1 MTSTAEESDRHL
13 NIPLGISIGIAEIF
27 LTVSISVLVK
37 IIAPHLAIITI
48 LMFRYALCLPLLI
61 FVAIFQHG
69 RTALIVSQY
78 RILVARTVAGLA
90 SLTCFYA
97 ALNLLSLAKVTTLFQ
112 TLTLFITFLAPF
124 LLGERVGWR
133 RWIAVIIGFCGAIMV
148 ISPGADGWSPMG
160 VAFGFGAPFFGAL
173 MLVMLR
179 KLGQSDNPASTAI
192 WYNSAGALLFALL
205 FIWKGETLPLDFASL
220 ITLTL
225 IGVLSSFQQFFIAL
239 SHRLAPASLLA
250 PFRYLSVP
258 IGIIAGVTV
267 FGESLTAEIAIGSA
281 VIVLSSVFILWREK
295 ARRYTPKVMNRKD

>member
-1 MTSTAEESDRHL
+1 MVGAADQPDRHL
-13 NIPLGISIGIAEIF
+13 NIPLGVSIGIAEIL
-27 LTVSISVLVK
+27 LTVGISVLVK
-37 IIAPHLAIITI
+37 FIAPDFAIITI
-48 LMFRYALCLPLLI
+48 LLFRYALCLPLLI
-61 FVAIFQHG
+61 LAAIFQHG
-69 RTALIVSQY
+69 RAAFAVSQY
-78 RILVARTVAGLA
+78 GILAARTVAGLT

-97 ALNLLSLAKVTTLFQ
+97 ALDLMSLAKVTTLFQ

-133 RWIAVIIGFCGAIMV
+133 RWTAVIVGFGGAIMM

-160 VAFGFGAPFFGAL
+160 VALGFGAPFFGAL

-179 KLGQSDNPASTAI
+179 KLGRSDNPASTAI
-192 WYNSAGALLFALL
+192 WYNGAGAVLFALL
-205 FIWKGETLPLDFASL
+205 FVWQGETLPMDQTSL
-220 ITLTL
+220 SILVL

-258 IGIIAGVTV
+258 FGIIAGIMV
-267 FGESLTAEIAIGSA
+267 FGERLTTEIVGGSI

-295 ARRYTPKVMNRKD
+295 SRRGVV

>member
-1 MTSTAEESDRHL
+1 MVGAADQPDRHL
-13 NIPLGISIGIAEIF
+13 NIPLGVSIGIAEIL
-27 LTVSISVLVK
+27 LTVGISVLVK
-37 IIAPHLAIITI
+37 FIAPDFAIITI
-48 LMFRYALCLPLLI
+48 LLFRYALCLPLLI
-61 FVAIFQHG
+61 LAAIFQHG
-69 RTALIVSQY
+69 RAAFAVSQY
-78 RILVARTVAGLA
+78 GILAARTVAGLT

-97 ALNLLSLAKVTTLFQ
+97 ALDLMSLAKVTTLFQ

-133 RWIAVIIGFCGAIMV
+133 RWTAVIVGFGGAIMV

-160 VAFGFGAPFFGAL
+160 VALGFGAPFFGAL

-179 KLGQSDNPASTAI
+179 KLGRSDNPASTAI
-192 WYNSAGALLFALL
+192 WYNGAGAVLFALL
-205 FIWKGETLPLDFASL
+205 FVWQGETLPMDQTSL
-220 ITLTL
+220 SILVL

-258 IGIIAGVTV
+258 FGIIAGIMV
-267 FGESLTAEIAIGSA
+267 FGERLTTEIVGGSI

-295 ARRYTPKVMNRKD
+295 NRRGVV

>member
-1 MTSTAEESDRHL
+1 MVGAADQPDRHL
-13 NIPLGISIGIAEIF
+13 NIPLGVSIGIAEIL
-27 LTVSISVLVK
+27 LTVGISVLVK
-37 IIAPHLAIITI
+37 FIAPDFAIITI
-48 LMFRYALCLPLLI
+48 LLFRYALCLPLLI
-61 FVAIFQHG
+61 LAAIFQHG
-69 RTALIVSQY
+69 RAAFAVSQY
-78 RILVARTVAGLA
+78 GILAVRIVAGLT

-97 ALNLLSLAKVTTLFQ
+97 ALDLMSLAKVTTLFQ

-133 RWIAVIIGFCGAIMV
+133 RWTAVIVGFGGAIMV

-160 VAFGFGAPFFGAL
+160 VALGFGAPFFGAL

-179 KLGQSDNPASTAI
+179 KLGRSDNPASTAI
-192 WYNSAGALLFALL
+192 WYNGAGAVLFVLLFV
-205 FIWKGETLPLDFASL
+205 WQGETLPMDQTSL
-220 ITLTL
+220 SILVL

-258 IGIIAGVTV
+258 FGIIAGIMV
-267 FGESLTAEIAIGSA
+267 FGERLTTEIVGGSI

-295 ARRYTPKVMNRKD
+295 SRRGVV

>member
-1 MTSTAEESDRHL
+1 MVDAADQPDRHL
-13 NIPLGISIGIAEIF
+13 NIPLGVSIGTAEIL
-27 LTVSISVLVK
+27 LTVGISALVK
-37 IIAPHLAIITI
+37 FIAPDFAIITI
-48 LMFRYALCLPLLI
+48 LLFRYALCLPLLI
-61 FVAIFQHG
+61 LAAIFQHG
-69 RTALIVSQY
+69 RAAFAVSQY
-78 RILVARTVAGLA
+78 GILAARTVAGLT

-97 ALNLLSLAKVTTLFQ
+97 ALDLMSLAKVTTLFQ

-133 RWIAVIIGFCGAIMV
+133 RWTAVIVGFGGAIMV

-160 VAFGFGAPFFGAL
+160 VALGFGAPFFGAL

-179 KLGQSDNPASTAI
+179 KLGRSDNPASTAI
-192 WYNSAGALLFALL
+192 WYNGAGAVLFALL
-205 FIWKGETLPLDFASL
+205 FVWQGETLPMDQTSL
-220 ITLTL
+220 SILVL

-258 IGIIAGVTV
+258 FGIIAGIMV
-267 FGESLTAEIAIGSA
+267 FGERLTTEIVGGSI

-295 ARRYTPKVMNRKD
+295 NRRGVV

>member
-1 MTSTAEESDRHL
+1 MVGAADQPDRHL
-13 NIPLGISIGIAEIF
+13 NIPLGVSIGIAEIL
-27 LTVSISVLVK
+27 LTVGISVLVK
-37 IIAPHLAIITI
+37 FIAPDFAIITI
-48 LMFRYALCLPLLI
+48 LLFRYALCLPLLI
-61 FVAIFQHG
+61 LAAIFQHG
-69 RTALIVSQY
+69 RAAFAVSQY
-78 RILVARTVAGLA
+78 GILAARTVAGLT

-97 ALNLLSLAKVTTLFQ
+97 ALDLMSLAKVTTLFQ

-133 RWIAVIIGFCGAIMV
+133 RWTAVIVGFGGAIMV

-160 VAFGFGAPFFGAL
+160 VALGFGAPFFGAL

-179 KLGQSDNPASTAI
+179 KLGRSDNPASTAI
-192 WYNSAGALLFALL
+192 WYNGSGAVLFALL
-205 FIWKGETLPLDFASL
+205 FVWQGETLPMEKTSL
-220 ITLTL
+220 SILVL

-258 IGIIAGVTV
+258 FGIIAGIIV
-267 FGESLTAEIAIGSA
+267 FDERLTTEIVGGSI

-295 ARRYTPKVMNRKD
+295 SRRGVV

>member
-1 MTSTAEESDRHL
+1 MVGAADQPDRHL
-13 NIPLGISIGIAEIF
+13 NIPLGVSIGIAEIL
-27 LTVSISVLVK
+27 LTVGISALVK
-37 IIAPHLAIITI
+37 FIAPDFAIITI
-48 LMFRYALCLPLLI
+48 LLFRYALCLPLLI
-61 FVAIFQHG
+61 LAAIFQHG
-69 RTALIVSQY
+69 RAAFAVSQY
-78 RILVARTVAGLA
+78 GILAARTVAGLT

-97 ALNLLSLAKVTTLFQ
+97 ALDLMSLAKVTTLFQ

-133 RWIAVIIGFCGAIMV
+133 RWTAVIVGFGGAIMV

-160 VAFGFGAPFFGAL
+160 VALGFGAPFFGAL

-179 KLGQSDNPASTAI
+179 KLGRSDNPASTAI
-192 WYNSAGALLFALL
+192 WYNGAGAVLFALL
-205 FIWKGETLPLDFASL
+205 FVWQGETLPMDQTSL
-220 ITLTL
+220 SILVL

-258 IGIIAGVTV
+258 FGIIAGIMV
-267 FGESLTAEIAIGSA
+267 FGERLTTEIVGGSI

-295 ARRYTPKVMNRKD
+295 SRRGVV

>member
-1 MTSTAEESDRHL
+1 MVGAADQPDRHL
-13 NIPLGISIGIAEIF
+13 NIPLGVSIGIAEIL
-27 LTVSISVLVK
+27 LTVGISVLVK
-37 IIAPHLAIITI
+37 FIAPDFAIITI
-48 LMFRYALCLPLLI
+48 LLFRYALCLPLLI
-61 FVAIFQHG
+61 LAAIFQHG
-69 RTALIVSQY
+69 RAAFVVSQY
-78 RILVARTVAGLA
+78 GILAARTVAGLT

-97 ALNLLSLAKVTTLFQ
+97 ALDLMSLAKVTTLFQ

-133 RWIAVIIGFCGAIMV
+133 RWTAVIVGFGGAIMV

-160 VAFGFGAPFFGAL
+160 VALGFGAPFFGAL

-179 KLGQSDNPASTAI
+179 KLGRSDNPASTAI
-192 WYNSAGALLFALL
+192 WYNGAGAVLFALL
-205 FIWKGETLPLDFASL
+205 FVWQGETLPMDQTSL
-220 ITLTL
+220 SILVL

-258 IGIIAGVTV
+258 FGIIAGIMV
-267 FGESLTAEIAIGSA
+267 FGERLTTEIVGGSI

-295 ARRYTPKVMNRKD
+295 SRRGVV

>member
-1 MTSTAEESDRHL
+1 MVGAADQPDRYL
-13 NIPLGISIGIAEIF
+13 NIPLGVSIGIAEIL
-27 LTVSISVLVK
+27 LTVGISVLVK
-37 IIAPHLAIITI
+37 FIAPDFAIITI
-48 LMFRYALCLPLLI
+48 LLFRYALCLPLLI
-61 FVAIFQHG
+61 LAAIFQHG
-69 RTALIVSQY
+69 RAAFAVSQY
-78 RILVARTVAGLA
+78 GILAARTVAGLT

-97 ALNLLSLAKVTTLFQ
+97 ALDLMSLAKVTTLFQ

-133 RWIAVIIGFCGAIMV
+133 RWTAVIVGFGGAIMV

-160 VAFGFGAPFFGAL
+160 VALGFGAPFFGAL

-179 KLGQSDNPASTAI
+179 KLGRSDNPASTAI
-192 WYNSAGALLFALL
+192 WYNGAGAVLFALL
-205 FIWKGETLPLDFASL
+205 FVWQGETLPMDQSSL
-220 ITLTL
+220 SILVL

-258 IGIIAGVTV
+258 FGIIAGIMV
-267 FGESLTAEIAIGSA
+267 FGERLTTEIVGGSI

-295 ARRYTPKVMNRKD
+295 NRRGVV

>member
-1 MTSTAEESDRHL
+1 MVGAADQPDRHL
-13 NIPLGISIGIAEIF
+13 NIPLGVSIGIAEIL
-27 LTVSISVLVK
+27 LTVGISVLVK
-37 IIAPHLAIITI
+37 FIAPDFAIITI
-48 LMFRYALCLPLLI
+48 LLFRYALCLPLLI
-61 FVAIFQHG
+61 LAAIFQHG
-69 RTALIVSQY
+69 RAAFAVSQY
-78 RILVARTVAGLA
+78 GILAARTVAGLT

-97 ALNLLSLAKVTTLFQ
+97 ALDLMSLAKVTTLFQ

-133 RWIAVIIGFCGAIMV
+133 RWTAVIVGFGGAIMV

-160 VAFGFGAPFFGAL
+160 VALGFGAPFFGAL

-179 KLGQSDNPASTAI
+179 KLGRSDNPASTAI
-192 WYNSAGALLFALL
+192 WYNGAGAVLFALL
-205 FIWKGETLPLDFASL
+205 FVWQGETLPMDQTSL
-220 ITLTL
+220 SILLL

-258 IGIIAGVTV
+258 FGIIAGIMV
-267 FGESLTAEIAIGSA
+267 FGERLTTEIVGGSI

-295 ARRYTPKVMNRKD
+295 SRRGVV

>member
-1 MTSTAEESDRHL
+1 MVGAAVQPDRHL
-13 NIPLGISIGIAEIF
+13 NIPLGVSIGIAEVL
-27 LTVSISVLVK
+27 LTVGISVLVK
-37 IIAPHLAIITI
+37 CIAPDFAIITI
-48 LMFRYALCLPLLI
+48 LLFRYALCLPLLI
-61 FVAIFQHG
+61 LAAIFQHG
-69 RTALIVSQY
+69 RAAFAVSQY
-78 RILVARTVAGLA
+78 GILAARTVAGLT

-97 ALNLLSLAKVTTLFQ
+97 ALDLMSLAKVTTLFQ

-133 RWIAVIIGFCGAIMV
+133 RWTAVIVGFGGAIMV

-160 VAFGFGAPFFGAL
+160 VALGFGAPFFGAL

-179 KLGQSDNPASTAI
+179 KLGRSDNPASTAI
-192 WYNSAGALLFALL
+192 WYNGAGAMLFALL
-205 FIWKGETLPLDFASL
+205 FVWQGETLPMDQTSL
-220 ITLTL
+220 SILLL

-258 IGIIAGVTV
+258 FGIIAGIMV
-267 FGESLTAEIAIGSA
+267 FGERLTTEIVGGSI

-295 ARRYTPKVMNRKD
+295 SRRGVV

>member
-1 MTSTAEESDRHL
+1 MVGAADQPDRHL
-13 NIPLGISIGIAEIF
+13 NIPLGVSIGIAEIL
-27 LTVSISVLVK
+27 LTVGISVLVK
-37 IIAPHLAIITI
+37 FIAPDFAIITI
-48 LMFRYALCLPLLI
+48 LLFRYALCLPLLI
-61 FVAIFQHG
+61 LAAIFQHG
-69 RTALIVSQY
+69 RAAFAVSQY
-78 RILVARTVAGLA
+78 GILAARTVAGLT

-97 ALNLLSLAKVTTLFQ
+97 ALDLMSLAKVTTLFQ

-133 RWIAVIIGFCGAIMV
+133 RWTAVIVGFGGAIMV

-160 VAFGFGAPFFGAL
+160 VALGFGAPFFGAL

-179 KLGQSDNPASTAI
+179 KLGRSDNPASTAI
-192 WYNSAGALLFALL
+192 WYNGAGAVLFALL
-205 FIWKGETLPLDFASL
+205 FVWQGETLPMDQTSL
-220 ITLTL
+220 SILVL

-258 IGIIAGVTV
+258 FGIIAGIIV
-267 FGESLTAEIAIGSA
+267 FDERLTTEIVGGSI

-295 ARRYTPKVMNRKD
+295 SRRGVV

>member
-1 MTSTAEESDRHL
+1 MVGAADQPDRHL
-13 NIPLGISIGIAEIF
+13 NIPLGVSIGIAEIL
-27 LTVSISVLVK
+27 LTVGISVLVK
-37 IIAPHLAIITI
+37 FIAPDFAIITI
-48 LMFRYALCLPLLI
+48 LLFRYALCLPLLI
-61 FVAIFQHG
+61 LAAIFQHG
-69 RTALIVSQY
+69 RAAFAVSQY
-78 RILVARTVAGLA
+78 GILAARTVAGLT

-97 ALNLLSLAKVTTLFQ
+97 ALDLMSLAKVTTLFQ

-133 RWIAVIIGFCGAIMV
+133 RWTAVIVGFGGAIMV

-160 VAFGFGAPFFGAL
+160 VALGFGAPFFGAL

-179 KLGQSDNPASTAI
+179 KLGRSDNPASTAI
-192 WYNSAGALLFALL
+192 WYNGAGAVLFALL
-205 FIWKGETLPLDFASL
+205 FVWQGETLPIDQTSL
-220 ITLTL
+220 SILVL

-258 IGIIAGVTV
+258 FGIIAGIMV
-267 FGESLTAEIAIGSA
+267 FGERLTTEIVGGSI

-295 ARRYTPKVMNRKD
+295 NRRGVV

>member
-1 MTSTAEESDRHL
+1 MVGAADQPDRHL
-13 NIPLGISIGIAEIF
+13 NIPLGVSIGIAEIL
-27 LTVSISVLVK
+27 LTVGISVLVK
-37 IIAPHLAIITI
+37 FIAPDFAIITI
-48 LMFRYALCLPLLI
+48 LLFRYALCLPLLI
-61 FVAIFQHG
+61 LAAIFQHG
-69 RTALIVSQY
+69 RAAFAVSQY
-78 RILVARTVAGLA
+78 GILAARTVAGLT

-97 ALNLLSLAKVTTLFQ
+97 ALDLMSLAKVTTLFQ

-133 RWIAVIIGFCGAIMV
+133 RWTAVIVGFGGAIMV

-160 VAFGFGAPFFGAL
+160 VALGFGAPFFGAL

-179 KLGQSDNPASTAI
+179 KLGRSDNPASTAI
-192 WYNSAGALLFALL
+192 WYNGAGAVLFALL
-205 FIWKGETLPLDFASL
+205 FVWQGETLPMDQTSL
-220 ITLTL
+220 SILLL

-258 IGIIAGVTV
+258 FGIIAGIMV
-267 FGESLTAEIAIGSA
+267 FGERLTTEIVGGSI

-295 ARRYTPKVMNRKD
+295 NRRGVV

>member
-1 MTSTAEESDRHL
+1 MVGAADQPDRHL
-13 NIPLGISIGIAEIF
+13 NIPLGVSIGIAEIL
-27 LTVSISVLVK
+27 LTVGISVLVK
-37 IIAPHLAIITI
+37 FIAPDFAIITI
-48 LMFRYALCLPLLI
+48 LLFRYALCLPLLI
-61 FVAIFQHG
+61 LAAIFQHG
-69 RTALIVSQY
+69 RDAFAVSQY
-78 RILVARTVAGLA
+78 SILAARTVAGLT

-97 ALNLLSLAKVTTLFQ
+97 ALDLMSLAKVTTLFQ

-133 RWIAVIIGFCGAIMV
+133 RWTAVIVGFGGAIMV

-160 VAFGFGAPFFGAL
+160 VALGFGAPFFGAL

-179 KLGQSDNPASTAI
+179 KLGRSDNPASTAI
-192 WYNSAGALLFALL
+192 WYNGAGAVLFALL
-205 FIWKGETLPLDFASL
+205 FVWQGETLPMDQTSL
-220 ITLTL
+220 SILVL

-258 IGIIAGVTV
+258 FAIIAGIMV
-267 FGESLTAEIAIGSA
+267 FGERLTTEIVGGSI

-295 ARRYTPKVMNRKD
+295 SQRGVV